1 MKIKKPQTDKP
12 EEGKIYALTGTTDSK
27 CILNGY
33 SWKES
38 EVKEEKKDEKIHNRG
53 KPRVRATATDHR
65 AGAQDHEQW
74 MGKIWPPNRNQWPQA
89 SSSKPDGAKPQAPS
103 NKLQAPQ
110 YGQIHL
116 I

>member
-38 EVKEEKKDEKIHNRG
+38 EVKEEENNTCSKK
-53 KPRVRATATDHR
+53 
-65 AGAQDHEQW
+65 
-74 MGKIWPPNRNQWPQA
+74 
-89 SSSKPDGAKPQAPS
+89 
-103 NKLQAPQ
+103 KLKK
-110 YGQIHL
+110 
-116 I
+116 